1 MTALDKAHNALAE
14 AERAINSGNLPA
26 AIDRALEA
34 NSWASVSAQTEHNE
48 EGAVLVLGEV
58 QKFFHTLSGA

>member
-1 MTALDKAHNALAE
+1 MTALDKAHHALAE
-14 AERAINSGNLPA
+14 AEREINSGNLPG

-58 QKFFHTLSGA
+58 QSFFKALAGA